1 MSTRIIQL
9 KQLILLGVDLIIL
22 YASLFFTLLLRYQSE
37 FTYEKWQLHF
47 TPFTIIYILWI
58 VIFYINGLYDI
69 TRAKNTSTFW
79 RTFFESLGINI
90 LLAVAIFY
98 LNPSLGIA
106 PKTNLLI
113 NLGVFALLF
122 FIWRSLYNRFVSSSI
137 LKNRILIIGKNKEA
151 EEIIEII
158 KDKPQLGYKIIGFI
172 SINDKNKYFSSPVSE
187 YGLADL
193 DYLLFKRKIDTIIVP
208 SNLNESKEL
217 VQHLYS
223 CIAYKIAFIDF
234 VSFYE
239 TLTSRIPIS
248 AVTEYWF
255 LQNLREREKEFYDTI
270 RVVLDYT
277 LALIIGI
284 MTLLILPF
292 VVLAIK
298 IDDNGPVFYRQK
310 RVGKF
315 GKIFE
320 IVKFR
325 TMRADA
331 EKAGAQ
337 FASADDERVTRLG
350 KFLRRTRV
358 DELPQ
363 IINVLY
369 GEMSF
374 FGPRPEQPEFVEKL
388 QKKMPF
394 YTLRHLIKPG
404 LTGWA
409 QINYPYAGTIEENL
423 KKLQY
428 DLFYIKNRSA
438 LLDSMILLKTINIL
452 LRQKGI

>member
-1 MSTRIIQL
+1 MPTKLIQL
-9 KQLILLGVDLIIL
+9 KQQLLLGVDLIIL
-22 YASLFFTLLLRYQSE
+22 YASLFFALLLRYQSE

-47 TPFTIIYILWI
+47 VPFTIIYIIWI
-58 VIFYINGLYDI
+58 IVFYINGLYDI
-69 TRAKNTSTFW
+69 SGAKNTAAFW
-79 RTFFESLGINI
+79 RTFFESLGINA

-98 LNPSLGIA
+98 LIPALGIA
-106 PKTNLLI
+106 PKTNLFI

-122 FIWRSLYNRFVSSSI
+122 FAWRSLYNRFVSSSV

-151 EEIIEII
+151 EEIIKII
-158 KDKPQLGYKIIGFI
+158 KDKPQLGYKMVGFI
-172 SINDKNKYFSSPVSE
+172 SIDKKNGHFSGAVSE
-187 YGLADL
+187 YSLADL
-193 DYLLFKRKIDTIIVP
+193 DYLLFKKKIDTIIVP
-208 SNLNESKEL
+208 SSLIESKEL
-217 VQHLYS
+217 VQHLYA

-234 VSFYE
+234 VAFYE
-239 TLTSRIPIS
+239 TLTSKIPVS
-248 AVTEYWF
+248 AVTEHWF
-255 LQNLREREKEFYDTI
+255 LQNLREGEKKFYDTTMVI
-270 RVVLDYT
+270 FDFTFSAV
-277 LALIIGI
+277 IGI
-284 MTLLILPF
+284 VMLILLPF
-292 VVLAIK
+292 VALSIK

-325 TMRADA
+325 TMSIDA
-331 EKAGAQ
+331 EKDGAQ
-337 FASADDERVTRLG
+337 FASEDDDRITRLG
-350 KFLRRTRV
+350 KFLRASRI

-363 IINVLY
+363 IINVLR
-369 GEMSF
+369 GEMGF

-388 QKKMPF
+388 QEKMPF

-404 LTGWA
+404 LSGWA

-438 LLDSMILLKTINIL
+438 LLDAMILLKTINTL